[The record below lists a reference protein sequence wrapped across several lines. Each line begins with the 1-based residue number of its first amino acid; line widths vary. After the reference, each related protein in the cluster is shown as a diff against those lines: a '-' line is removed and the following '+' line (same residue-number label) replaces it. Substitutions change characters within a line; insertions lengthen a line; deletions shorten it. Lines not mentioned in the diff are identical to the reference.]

1 MSGSVNRGKDN
12 SSQSIQMIERP
23 LMTPDE
29 LKNLP
34 KGTFVVMKT
43 AFHPM
48 KVKLKLFFKWGINF
62 EEPYTVEENGNR
74 EVQYANRKELFDAV
88 INKYHP
94 ELNTSKKIEESEPHN
109 NKSNQAKE
117 NASENIADKK
127 PITVKVDKNEEKED
141 IGVTSEI
148 NVKTE
153 HKPNVAKS
161 GGGVSDVQT

>member
-1 MSGSVNRGKDN
+1 
-12 SSQSIQMIERP
+12 
-23 LMTPDE
+23 MTPDE

-62 EEPYTVEENGNR
+62 EEPYIVEENGNR

-94 ELNTSKKIEESEPHN
+94 ELNAPKKLEKSEPHN
-109 NKSNQAKE
+109 NKPNQAKE

-127 PITVKVDKNEEKED
+127 PIAVRVDKNENDKKV
-141 IGVTSEI
+141 GKTSEV

-161 GGGVSDVQT
+161 GGGVSDGQT